1 MGCSVGEGMVEVL
14 GGVLEVK
21 GGCSDSG
28 GIIPE
33 LFNGGTG

>member
-1 MGCSVGEGMVEVL
+1 MGCSVGKGMVEVVV
-14 GGVLEVK
+14 GTLEVK
-21 GGCSDSG
+21 GGCSYSG